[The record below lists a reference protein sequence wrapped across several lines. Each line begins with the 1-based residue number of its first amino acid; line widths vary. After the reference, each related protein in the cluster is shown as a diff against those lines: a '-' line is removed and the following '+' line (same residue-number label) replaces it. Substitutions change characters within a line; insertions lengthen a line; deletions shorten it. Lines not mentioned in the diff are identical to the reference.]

1 MRQLLQNETD
11 NSYHKFFVKCDR
23 GLLQGV
29 SGVAKCDRNL
39 HYKRIGSTFAETH
52 SRKHIRKHI
61 LINTFEF
68 EFLILSAKNQ
78 SKELRKSHFLKDHRK
93 M

>member
-11 NSYHKFFVKCDR
+11 NSYHKFFAKCDR

-39 HYKRIGSTFAETH
+39 H
-52 SRKHIRKHI
+52 
-61 LINTFEF
+61 
-68 EFLILSAKNQ
+68 
-78 SKELRKSHFLKDHRK
+78 
-93 M
+93 